1 MGYSENIKILIKNGL
16 KALKEGN
23 AESAIKSF
31 DEVIASDNENT
42 IAWNYKGLALRKQG
56 KFEEALKCYNK
67 ALEKDNTITLT
78 LLNKARVLKLLKK
91 FDLALFVYEDI
102 LELAPEH
109 PIALDESESIKSLVA
124 RRAKLSHNEAE
135 MKEQE
140 KEEFELIKER
150 KDELSHFLDDAK
162 NSIND
167 SIIRIKEIYTDGIKE
182 EAIEHRDKILE
193 AIDSFNEELINRIK
207 NIADDFYTL
216 DFEEENREL
225 IDSWEDF
232 RDQKET
238 ELEELG

>member
-150 KDELSHFLDDAK
+150 KDELSHFLEESK

-193 AIDSFNEELINRIK
+193 AIDSFNEELISRIK

>member
-150 KDELSHFLDDAK
+150 KDELSHFLEESK